1 MMEYSR
7 DERYEIGVIGL
18 GKLGLPL
25 ASILQWKGHSVTGVD
40 ASASTV
46 SNLRRG
52 RLPINEPGMEALYED
67 YPLDL
72 VTMDATSLAGGD
84 ATFIVVPTPSGSD
97 GRFINGFLLAA
108 LQELGGGLS
117 DTDNPHVVVVCSTV
131 MPGTSDAVLIPALEE
146 ASGRTVGE
154 DGFGFCYNPEFIAL
168 GTVLRDMCNPDI
180 HLIGQSDIESGAIVE
195 NILHTMLGGNVNT
208 HVRDHRYRENPYMA
222 GMPKI
227 GHGAPRATEPTP
239 YHGAM
244 RMSTTEAEIAKI
256 AINAYVTMKISCA
269 NTIGEMS
276 VGRADAYKIA
286 QALGA
291 DSRIGPKYIQP
302 GASFGGPCFPRDS
315 VAFQKAAEDVGTT
328 APLAIATDEVNH
340 RQARVVVDWVE
351 ALAMEEEVETVCILG
366 MSYKPGTHIDEES
379 FGWELD
385 GELAE
390 LGYYRILHDPL
401 VQHPEVLNGD
411 VPRADAYIVATMH
424 PQYKELS
431 LDAAIIDPWTF
442 LYEATTTGRYIAT
455 SS

>member
-1 MMEYSR
+1 MMEHMKG
-7 DERYEIGVIGL
+7 ERYEIGVIGL

-25 ASILQWKGHSVTGVD
+25 ATILQWKGHSVTGVD
-40 ASASTV
+40 VSASTV
-46 SNLRRG
+46 SNLLRG
-52 RLPINEPGMEALYED
+52 RLPIDEPGMEALYED

-72 VTMDATSLAGGD
+72 VTLDVTSLAGGD
-84 ATFIVVPTPSGSD
+84 ATFIVVPTPSGPD
-97 GRFINGFLLAA
+97 GRFVNDYLLAA
-108 LQELGGGLS
+108 LRDLGGGLS
-117 DTDNPHVVVVCSTV
+117 DTNNPHVVVVCSTV

-180 HLIGQSDIESGAIVE
+180 HLIGQSDVRSGATIEKIVR
-195 NILHTMLGGNVNT
+195 TMLGGNVNT
-208 HVRDHRYRENPYMA
+208 HVSDHRHREDPYMA
-222 GMPKI
+222 GMPKV
-227 GHGAPRATEPTP
+227 GNGSAGANEPTP
-239 YHGAM
+239 YFGAM
-244 RMSTTEAEIAKI
+244 RMTTIEAEIAKI
-256 AINAYVTMKISCA
+256 AINAYVTMKISFA

-276 VGRADAYKIA
+276 AGRANAYRIA
-286 QALGA
+286 EALGA

-315 VAFQKAAEDVGTT
+315 VAFQKAAEDAGTT
-328 APLAIATDEVNH
+328 APLAIATDEVNS
-340 RQARVVVDWVE
+340 RQAQVVVDRVE
-351 ALAMEEEVETVCILG
+351 DLAAVEEIETVCILG

-385 GELAE
+385 DELGE

-424 PQYKELS
+424 PVYKELS
-431 LDAAIIDPWTF
+431 LDAAIIDPWNF
-442 LYEATTTGRYIAT
+442 LSQRNTTGRYIAT
-455 SS
+455 SG